1 MSNATATAEKTAN
14 KGNVL
19 ALVKKDVVDVVGK
32 KVQEFVSRGELHLP
46 TNYSVEN
53 AMKSAWLILQNTV
66 DKDKRP
72 VLQVCTRDS
81 IANALLDM
89 AVQGLNPAKKQ
100 GYFIAYG
107 NQLVFQRSYFGTM
120 AVTKRVAGAKEI
132 FAEVVYKG
140 DEFEYTIQRGNKIIT
155 KHVQRIENVAP
166 ENIVAAYC
174 TIIFDN
180 DRQFT
185 DVMAW
190 AEIQKAWSK
199 SKLDPKKEGS
209 THKEFAQEMAR
220 KTVINRACKRY
231 LNSSDDGSLLMHHVN
246 RADEILAEAEV
257 EAEIAENAN
266 TEMIDIE
273 AEYELLEDGG
283 EDGEEDAEAENAED
297 RPADEKKP
305 AEKPKQQQKI
315 QQTKQ
320 QTMFEGPGF

>member
-1 MSNATATAEKTAN
+1 MATD
-14 KGNVL
+14 L
-19 ALVKKDVVDVVGK
+19 ALIKKDVVDVVGK
-32 KVQEFVSRGELHLP
+32 KVQEFVARGELHLP
-46 TNYSVEN
+46 PNYSVEN

-107 NQLVFQRSYFGTM
+107 RQLVFQRSYFGTM
-120 AVTKRVAGAKEI
+120 AVTKRVAGAKDI
-132 FAEVVYKG
+132 FAELVYKG
-140 DEFEYTIQRGNKIIT
+140 DEFEYTIHRGNKVIT
-155 KHVQRIENVAP
+155 KHVQRIENVDP
-166 ENIVAAYC
+166 DNIVAAYC
-174 TIIFDN
+174 TIIFDD

-185 DVMAW
+185 DIMTW

-199 SKLDPKKEGS
+199 SKMNPDKEGS

-231 LNSSDDGSLLMHHVN
+231 LNSSDDGSLLMYHVN
-246 RADEILAEAEV
+246 RADEVAAEAEV

-266 TEMIDIE
+266 QEIIDVE
-273 AEYELLEDGG
+273 FEVMDEEPEVEEKAAEEPKERKP
-283 EDGEEDAEAENAED
+283 EE
-297 RPADEKKP
+297 
-305 AEKPKQQQKI
+305 PKQERKQEGKQKTI
-315 QQTKQ
+315 
-320 QTMFEGPGF
+320 FEEGPGF